1 MLQFE
6 NVFYNYPDNP
16 VLKDVSFAIKQGE
29 FVFLIGKSGC
39 GKSTLLQMIYMQI
52 KPAAGTV
59 HLAEYDSSTI
69 SKREIPYL
77 RRKIGVVFQDFKPLK
92 DRNVYD
98 NVAFVLEVTGAKR
111 RNIKQKV
118 NDALNS
124 VGLMHKRNYKPDQ
137 LSGGE
142 QQRVAIARA
151 IVNDPALILA
161 DEPTGNLDPET
172 SDEIMQLIKKIH
184 NRGTAVLYATHNYEL
199 LKKYNERILKL
210 DSGNIKE
217 ITANALG

>member
-1 MLQFE
+1 MLHFE
-6 NVFYNYPDNP
+6 NVFYNYLEHT
-16 VLKDVSFAIKQGE
+16 VLKDVSFSLKPGE
-29 FVFLIGKSGC
+29 FSFLIGKSGS
-39 GKSTLLQMIYMQI
+39 GKSTLLQLTYMNL
-52 KPAAGTV
+52 KPASGIV
-59 HLAEYDSSTI
+59 HFADYDSFTI
-69 SKREIPYL
+69 TKREIPFL

-98 NVAFVLEVTGAKR
+98 NVAFILEVTGAKR
-111 RNIKQKV
+111 RDIKQKV

-124 VGLMHKRNYKPDQ
+124 VGLMHKRNSKPDE

-151 IVNDPALILA
+151 IVNDPILILA

-172 SDEIMQLIKKIH
+172 SEEIMQLIKKIH

-199 LKKYNERILKL
+199 LKQYQEKILKL
-210 DSGNIKE
+210 DSGKMVNVTGEFK
-217 ITANALG
+217 A